1 MANIKHQFRQ
11 VISRI
16 ITLIPDR
23 FFQLIITLWLEKV
36 SQQEDWTPQDRDS
49 LLLGFYLWLNR
60 IEKEEGL
67 KDSDRDLL
75 NLGFNLLLDNIA
87 REDPKTALRSLLE
100 IDDNLIHSI
109 NTVAIKYD
117 NGVHVKHRLT
127 KYHDF
132 FTDRIQKGDRVL
144 DIGCGNGALANDIA
158 QKSGAIV
165 TGIDINSESI
175 QFAKRRFTH
184 PNLAFIEGNALS
196 YNFNESFNVIVLSNV
211 LEHIEYR
218 IEFLLG
224 IQANIQPEQIL
235 IRVPAIDRHW
245 LVPLRQELGLF
256 YFSDI
261 THYTEYTC
269 ESFEEELNAADL
281 QIKHLQINWGEIWSE
296 VRMKSHQ

>member
-1 MANIKHQFRQ
+1 MANIKQKFRQ
-11 VISRI
+11 IISI
-16 ITLIPDR
+16 IIALIPDR
-23 FFQLIITLWLEKV
+23 FFQLLITLWLEKV
-36 SQQEDWTPQDRDS
+36 SQRESWTPQDRES

-75 NLGFNLLLDNIA
+75 NLGFNLLLDKMA
-87 REDPKTALRSLLE
+87 REDPKMALRSLLKIE
-100 IDDNLIHSI
+100 DNLTHHIDR
-109 NTVAIKYD
+109 VAIKYD

-132 FTDRIQKGDRVL
+132 FTDRINNSDRVL
-144 DIGCGNGALANDIA
+144 DIGCGNGALADDIA

-175 QFAKRRFTH
+175 QFAKERFFH
-184 PNLAFIEGNALS
+184 PNLTFIEGNVLK
-196 YNFNESFNVIVLSNV
+196 YNFNQYFNIIVLSNV
-211 LEHIEYR
+211 LEHIEHR
-218 IEFLLG
+218 IEFLQR
-224 IQANIQPEQIL
+224 IQINLKPESIL

-261 THYTEYTC
+261 THYTEYTR
-269 ESFEEELNAADL
+269 ESFEEELRAADL
-281 QIKHLQINWGEIWSE
+281 QIKYLQINWGEIWAE
-296 VRMKSHQ
+296 AIFNKQ